1 MKNKLYIILFSGL
14 VGITLVA
21 CNKQVSNEEEARVIL
36 EQYGDYTYK
45 NYSVGCQEYFVVETG
60 NAKEYRITQS
70 DMITAVISIDKNEL
84 DEEINKG
91 FDHEIESKTII
102 VTMVNEHDANE
113 TIALTAYC
121 AEENNLTDI
130 AWAMGIG
137 ISHPT
142 TTIKNAQPSFAL
154 ADDEMYL
161 ENETGQWMVLK
172 KGIGIARMGDSHEH
186 TWVTTRK
193 STQNILTSK

>member
-70 DMITAVISIDKNEL
+70 DMITAVITIDKNEL